1 MVATGPVDARP
12 EGRAAAEV
20 EKTESAQLQ
29 EIADAKAAGS
39 SAKSRPFT
47 RCSTAPTSSWPPRLL
62 SRTVRNGPPRYVA
75 GVRSPHRRGWRSLH
89 RLAQDLPALV
99 EELADVFFY
108 FAASTEMNGIDLQE
122 ELNASSPRTRPVSTN
137 VTLAE
142 SPSASK
148 MRHSRTQRSNNVV
161 LRRPHSSLHSAA
173 LMDLRTCLW
182 LPRSQRTCHVRFA
195 GGVQRCHQS

>member
-1 MVATGPVDARP
+1 MGRP
-12 EGRAAAEV
+12 DMSLEFGLLTAEV
-20 EKTESAQLQ
+20 GEAFTAWRKT
-29 EIADAKAAGS
+29 
-39 SAKSRPFT
+39 
-47 RCSTAPTSSWPPRLL
+47 CPPSL
-62 SRTVRNGPPRYVA
+62 
-75 GVRSPHRRGWRSLH
+75 RS
-89 RLAQDLPALV
+89 
-99 EELADVFFY
+99 LADVFFY

-148 MRHSRTQRSNNVV
+148 MRHSRTQRSSNVV